1 MNTEVISM
9 FQTARAKF
17 LVAAAVVLTGCTS
30 ASGPTYNSWSL
41 NLPNGE
47 KAYRVDCFGL
57 FEGAETCQR
66 KAKEICDQ
74 QPVRVL
80 QDMGPLKTG
89 NTEPNTRELTFQ
101 CGAPAVA
108 SAPPP
113 PHAVP
118 ALLPPPPR
126 VQERKMMLSGDANFD
141 FGQAILK
148 PEGRERLDKLID
160 DARGATFDTVT
171 VNGFTDSVGRDTY
184 NQALSE
190 RRAEAVLAYLKNQGL
205 QAKQFIARGYGKASP
220 IASNET
226 AGGRSQNRRVEVL
239 FAGNT
244 K

>member
-1 MNTEVISM
+1 M

-30 ASGPTYNSWSL
+30 ASGPTYSSWSL

-47 KAYRVDCFGL
+47 KAYRVDCFGV

-66 KAKEICDQ
+66 KAREICDT

-80 QDMGPLKTG
+80 QDMGPLRQG
-89 NTEPNTRELTFQ
+89 STEPNTRELTFQ
-101 CGAPAVA
+101 CGVPAVA

-113 PHAVP
+113 PPRAAP
-118 ALLPPPPR
+118 ALPPSAPRLP
-126 VQERKMMLSGDANFD
+126 ERKMTFGGDANFD
-141 FGQAILK
+141 FDQAILK

-160 DARGATFDTVT
+160 EARGTTFDTVT
-171 VNGFTDSVGRDTY
+171 ANGYTDSVGRDKY

-190 RRAEAVLAYLKNQGL
+190 RRAQSVVAYLKNQGL
-205 QAKQFIARGYGKASP
+205 QSKQFIARGYGKASP

-226 AGGRSQNRRVEVL
+226 AGGRSQNRRVEVS
-239 FAGNT
+239 FGGDT